1 VVGSREGPLTVSLA
15 TLRADLGHIVA
26 AAIAGADAGL
36 LLNRALARGI
46 FADTPALPTRVL
58 AVGKAALPMARA
70 FAAAVPGPGL
80 HGLIV
85 TPRIAEAA
93 PPGFDAMLSAHPV
106 PDERSVRAGRAALGA
121 AHAIGSG
128 ERFVVL
134 LSGGASALMTVPA
147 PGVSLEAKREVT
159 RRLLRADADI
169 HAVNCVRKHL
179 SDVKGGRLAA
189 ACAGRTVTLAISDVV
204 GDDPSVIGSGPTV
217 ADPTTFLQALV
228 VIDACGGRGVFPRNA
243 IAWLERGAAG
253 DVPETPKPGA
263 ASLTRS
269 IVHIIGSGADA
280 RAAAV
285 DAAQRLGYRVIGT
298 DRPIVG
304 EASVRGVEHASW
316 LAALARDHSDA
327 LCLVSGGETTVR
339 VRGSG
344 TGGRN
349 QEFALAAVP
358 GLATIGRAAAL
369 ASVGTDG
376 IDGPT
381 DAAGAIADSS
391 SATRARAS
399 GADPMRYLEANDA
412 WSFFQRLGDLVRTG
426 ATDTNVG
433 DVQVALIGAADD

>member
-1 VVGSREGPLTVSLA
+1 
-15 TLRADLGHIVA
+15 
-26 AAIAGADAGL
+26 
-36 LLNRALARGI
+36 
-46 FADTPALPTRVL
+46 
-58 AVGKAALPMARA
+58 MARA
-70 FAAAVPGPGL
+70 FVAAVPGL
-80 HGLIV
+80 HSRGLIV
-85 TPRIAEAA
+85 TPQIAEAA
-93 PPGFDAMLSAHPV
+93 PPGFDTIVSAHPV
-106 PDERSVRAGRAALGA
+106 PDERSVRAGRAALAA
-121 AHAIGSG
+121 AHAIESG
-128 ERFVVL
+128 ECLVVL

-147 PGVSLEAKREVT
+147 PGVSLEGKREVT

-217 ADPTTFLQALV
+217 GDPTTFLEALV
-228 VIDACGGRGVFPRNA
+228 VIDACGGRGVFPRDA
-243 IAWLERGAAG
+243 VAWLERGAAG

-269 IVHIIGSGADA
+269 IVHVIGSGADA

-285 DAAQRLGYRVIGT
+285 DAARRLGYRVIGAE
-298 DRPIVG
+298 RPIVG
-304 EASVRGVEHASW
+304 EARVRGAEHASW
-316 LAALARDHSDA
+316 LAALARDHSEA
-327 LCLVSGGETTVR
+327 LCVVSGGETTVH

-358 GLATIGRAAAL
+358 ALATIGRAAAL

-376 IDGPT
+376 VDGPT

-412 WSFFQRLGDLVRTG
+412 WSFFETLGDLVRTG

-433 DVQVALIGAADD
+433 DVQVTLIGAADD

>member
-1 VVGSREGPLTVSLA
+1 
-15 TLRADLGHIVA
+15 
-26 AAIAGADAGL
+26 
-36 LLNRALARGI
+36 
-46 FADTPALPTRVL
+46 
-58 AVGKAALPMARA
+58 M
-70 FAAAVPGPGL
+70 
-80 HGLIV
+80 
-85 TPRIAEAA
+85 
-93 PPGFDAMLSAHPV
+93 
-106 PDERSVRAGRAALGA
+106 RAGRAALAA
-121 AHAIGSG
+121 AHAIESG
-128 ERFVVL
+128 ECLVVL

-147 PGVSLEAKREVT
+147 PGVSLEGKREVT

-217 ADPTTFLQALV
+217 GDPTTFLEALV
-228 VIDACGGRGVFPRNA
+228 VIDACGGRGVFPRDA
-243 IAWLERGAAG
+243 VAWLERGAAG

-269 IVHIIGSGADA
+269 IVHVIGSGADA
-280 RAAAV
+280 RAAAM
-285 DAAQRLGYRVIGT
+285 DAARRLGYRVIGAE
-298 DRPIVG
+298 RPIVG
-304 EASVRGVEHASW
+304 EATVRGVEHASW
-316 LAALARDHSDA
+316 LAALARDHSEA
-327 LCLVSGGETTVR
+327 LCIVSGGETTVH

-358 GLATIGRAAAL
+358 ALATIGRAAAL

-376 IDGPT
+376 VDGPT

-412 WSFFQRLGDLVRTG
+412 WSFFETLGDLVRTG

-433 DVQVALIGAADD
+433 DVQVTLIGAADD

>member
-1 VVGSREGPLTVSLA
+1 MA
-15 TLRADLGHIVA
+15 RALVA
-26 AAIAGADAGL
+26 AAP
-36 LLNRALARGI
+36 R
-46 FADTPALPTRVL
+46 
-58 AVGKAALPMARA
+58 
-70 FAAAVPGPGL
+70 L
-80 HGLIV
+80 HSRGLIV

-93 PPGFDAMLSAHPV
+93 PPAFDPILSAHPV
-106 PDERSVRAGRAALGA
+106 PDERSVRAGRAALAA
-121 AHAIGSG
+121 AHAIESG
-128 ERFVVL
+128 ECLVVL

-147 PGVSLEAKREVT
+147 PGVSLEGKREVT

-217 ADPTTFLQALV
+217 GDPTTFLEALV
-228 VIDACGGRGVFPRNA
+228 VIDACGGRGVFPRDA
-243 IAWLERGAAG
+243 VAWLERGAAG

-269 IVHIIGSGADA
+269 IVHVIGSGADA

-285 DAAQRLGYRVIGT
+285 DAARRLGYRVIGAE
-298 DRPIVG
+298 RPIVG
-304 EASVRGVEHASW
+304 EARVRGAEHASW
-316 LAALARDHSDA
+316 LAALARDHLEA
-327 LCLVSGGETTVR
+327 LCVVSGGETTVH

-358 GLATIGRAAAL
+358 ALATIGRAAAL

-376 IDGPT
+376 VDGPT

-412 WSFFQRLGDLVRTG
+412 WSFFETLGDLVRTG

-433 DVQVALIGAADD
+433 DVQVTLIGAADD